1 MTRATELSAA
11 VKARLELIQPVNGY
25 HTALSGVFD
34 LGPVKD
40 TQPAPYALLR
50 WVEDQ
55 TSDRRLKDAK
65 RGRNYE
71 VVGVFSRAA
80 TLADLERFHF
90 DVLRALGWGCEV
102 FARPLPGE
110 IVSDSA
116 EIEPAANGA
125 TYHCITITL
134 EAQYVE
140 VYA

>member
-11 VKARLELIQPVNGY
+11 IKARLELILPVNGY

-40 TQPAPYALLR
+40 TQPTPYALLR

-71 VVGVFSRAA
+71 VVGVFGRTA
-80 TLADLERFHF
+80 TLADLELFHF
-90 DVLRALGWGCEV
+90 DVLRALGWGCEQ

-116 EIEPAANGA
+116 EVEPAANGA
-125 TYHCITITL
+125 NYHTITITL